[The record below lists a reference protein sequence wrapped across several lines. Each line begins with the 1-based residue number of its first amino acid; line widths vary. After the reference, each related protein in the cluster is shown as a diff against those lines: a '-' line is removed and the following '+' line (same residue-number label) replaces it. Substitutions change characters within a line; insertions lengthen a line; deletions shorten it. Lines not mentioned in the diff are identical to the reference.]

1 MCNRVY
7 TLHKGYMI
15 LKPDIC
21 SSMQSSHLQIW
32 QVQNAT
38 SIALTSILPISAAAI
53 QLRLRN
59 ASSALNHLHA
69 HGHHPQFRSLGVA
82 GHFLSVLNLIRAAS
96 ILLTGWWVP
105 LCHLLETLWV
115 SAFLSQAS
123 SSKET
128 FRHESNRTLYGHIP
142 IISSIL
148 LSGIVQHHIFNT
160 SNEAFMEWKQCLHM
174 FLHQS
179 VRCDSLRCEER
190 KSDVRRS
197 APVGRLDMFPV
208 TVTQLLCHM
217 TPSGIWETAGSYS
230 MGPFFSISSF
240 TATFR
245 VCRIAAIAPP

>member
-21 SSMQSSHLQIW
+21 SSMQSSHLQIC

-115 SAFLSQAS
+115 SAFLSQVS

-128 FRHESNRTLYGHIP
+128 FRHESNRTLYVHIP

-160 SNEAFMEWKQCLHM
+160 SNEAFMETM
-174 FLHQS
+174 PAYVF
-179 VRCDSLRCEER
+179 
-190 KSDVRRS
+190 
-197 APVGRLDMFPV
+197 APVREVWFTTMWRAK
-208 TVTQLLCHM
+208 
-217 TPSGIWETAGSYS
+217 IW
-230 MGPFFSISSF
+230 
-240 TATFR
+240 
-245 VCRIAAIAPP
+245 C